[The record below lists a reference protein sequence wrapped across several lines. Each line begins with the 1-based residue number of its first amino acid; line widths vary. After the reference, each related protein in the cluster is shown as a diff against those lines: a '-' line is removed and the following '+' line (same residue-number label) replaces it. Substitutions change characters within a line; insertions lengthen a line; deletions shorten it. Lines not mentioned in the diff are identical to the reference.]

1 MGLMFSFI
9 EKIMSR
15 FRGEREKKMLAEVL
29 TDSRAVFSSF
39 GNDIYMSDLVNNCI
53 DRIAVEI
60 SKIEVA
66 SVIEKEGSITR
77 QNDDITRLFRFQP
90 NELQPTKDFLSCC
103 EWLRRKHMNCFIY
116 PKWETVKGRTGAVF
130 KRYTAFYPLNPVSA
144 ELGHFEDG
152 RWAIKFYWRDGST
165 DILPYDAVIH
175 LRWRRGIST
184 LMGGGDDYGGTDERD
199 ILRSLE
205 IHDKMLQA
213 MPKMLEA
220 GMSFN
225 GIMKI
230 KSLQAG
236 PVQEDTLKSFE
247 ERFRKSELGILATD
261 LAVDFTPL
269 DRKFPQIPD
278 NVMKFVKDIIRERY
292 GISEAILSGDY
303 NSDQHS
309 AFYQS
314 CIEDFIIELEQAFS
328 QRLFT
333 QREQDVGHRVKGYY
347 SKVAYYSTKEK
358 MELAKLATE
367 TGLLTLNKIA
377 EIFGYSPFEGGN
389 RRIQSLNYANTDI
402 VDQYQIKNA
411 KGRKETVTD
420 GDEE

>member
-1 MGLMFSFI
+1 MFSFI

-15 FRGEREKKMLAEVL
+15 FRGNKEKRILAEVL
-29 TDSRAVFSSF
+29 TDSRSIFSSF
-39 GNDIYMSDLVNNCI
+39 GRDIYMSDLVNNCI

-66 SVIEKEGSITR
+66 SVIEKEGSIVK

-103 EWLRRKHMNCFIY
+103 EWLRRKNMNCFIY
-116 PKWETVKGRTGAVF
+116 PKWENVKGRTGAVF
-130 KRYTAFYPLNPVSA
+130 KRYTAFYPLNPISA

-152 RWAIKFYWRDGST
+152 RWAIKFFWRDGSS

-184 LMGGGDDYGGTDERD
+184 LIGGGDDYGNTDERD

-205 IHDKMLQA
+205 IHNKMLES
-213 MPKMLEA
+213 MPKMVEA
-220 GMSFN
+220 GMNFN

-230 KSLQAG
+230 KSLQSG
-236 PVQEDTLKSFE
+236 KLQEDTLKSFE

-269 DRKFPQIPD
+269 DRKFPQIPESI
-278 NVMKFVKDIIRERY
+278 MKFVKDIIRERY

-314 CIEDFIIELEQAFS
+314 CIEDFIIEFEQAFS
-328 QRLFT
+328 QRLFS

-347 SKVAYYSTKEK
+347 SKVAYFSTKEK

-367 TGLLTLNKIA
+367 TGLITLNQLA
-377 EIFGYSPFEGGN
+377 EIFGYAPFEGGN
-389 RRIQSLNYANTDI
+389 RRIQSLNYANTEI

-411 KGRKETVTD
+411 KGRKEKTTD
-420 GDEE
+420 GEE